1 MGGQLLLA
9 SVLIL
14 LFLFLLPSAS
24 PWTGALGGFTTGEE
38 SALQFTVDGGEG
50 LDSGGLDSSV
60 EKGHGSDGSGLYVG
74 SDVVRGCFH

>member
-50 LDSGGLDSSV
+50 LDRSI
-60 EKGHGSDGSGLYVG
+60 ENGHGSDGSGLYVG
-74 SDVVRGCFH
+74 GDVVRGCFHSLLYL